1 MAPKKRA
8 VPAAASGNAT
18 VPTAA
23 LVAPKQEMKPI
34 GWFKPY
40 EFNPRDNKAAI
51 DSVAESIKQFGFLV
65 PLVAD
70 EDGVLAAGHTRHAA
84 AMKLKMKELPVIIAN
99 HLTKA
104 QLDAFRLVDNKVSEL
119 AGWDVDLLAGEISK
133 LQEVGINLTPFGWTQ
148 EELDCLS
155 DMVGDDCLDQVQQLA
170 GAGDG
175 VNSAATEG
183 RSGGS
188 VISKDSK
195 SVKIAIGQFGF
206 FIPVEMYQAWADA
219 QRKKHNYNDDAVI
232 NALANTLGLLDGHTR
247 HQELVGERRAAAS
260 AAVQDV
266 KEKQA
271 AAPQRQK
278 AVGQQADTGRRAAP
292 VRKRK

>member
-8 VPAAASGNAT
+8 VPAAAAAGNVT

-84 AMKLKMKELPVIIAN
+84 AMKLKMKELPVIIAS

-148 EELDCLS
+148 EELDCLA
-155 DMVGDDCLDQVQQLA
+155 DMVGDDCLDQIQQV
-170 GAGDG
+170 AGDG
-175 VNSAATEG
+175 VNAAATEG

-206 FIPVEMYQAWADA
+206 FIPVEMYQEWADGM
-219 QRKKHNYNDDAVI
+219 RKKHNYNDDAVI
-232 NALANTLGLLDGHTR
+232 NALAKTLGLLDGHNR

-271 AAPQRQK
+271 AAPVRQK
-278 AVGQQADTGRRAAP
+278 AIGTQADTGRRAAP